1 MNLMIRSFRE
11 SLGLTQKQFAREM
24 KKAVGTI
31 QSWEAGDSFPNAA
44 QICVMCEFFGTDPN
58 TLLGWYD
65 EHPGDRPSSASTRDE
80 SALLDNY
87 RASPPGGRATISAVA
102 QLACGQREEDPRTS
116 SREAV

>member
-1 MNLMIRSFRE
+1 MLRLAEMRERSGKSQE
-11 SLGLTQKQFAREM
+11 EIASIAGVSPKTEWNWEQ
-24 KKAVGTI
+24 GTTY
-31 QSWEAGDSFPNAA
+31 PNAA

-65 EHPGDRPSSASTRDE
+65 EHPEDRPSSASTRDE

-102 QLACGQREEDPRTS
+102 QLACGQREEAQGTS